1 MPTFHLFLERLGH
14 GPIVCDGGMG
24 TELYARGISYERLY
38 WLLRIFVRKIGGLK
52 ESICYFD

>member
-1 MPTFHLFLERLGH
+1 
-14 GPIVCDGGMG
+14 MG